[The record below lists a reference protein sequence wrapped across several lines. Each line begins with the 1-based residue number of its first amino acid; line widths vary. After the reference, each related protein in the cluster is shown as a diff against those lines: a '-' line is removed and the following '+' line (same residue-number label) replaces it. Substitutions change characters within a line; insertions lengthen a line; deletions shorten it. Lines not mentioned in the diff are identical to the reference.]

1 MAQALMVLGSIVAG
15 AGIILLLIVWLNRI
29 SWDGCDP
36 FDEQC

>member
-1 MAQALMVLGSIVAG
+1 MAQAVMVMSSIVLG
-15 AGIILLLIVWLNRI
+15 AGIIVALIVWLNRI